1 MDTPANTTDYEKAFL
16 HAAAASP
23 ESTLVAL
30 DFDGTLSDVV
40 PDPTQAYIHP
50 DARDALGRLI
60 GRIGQV
66 AIITG
71 RPIAEVEKLACLD
84 AALLSKLI
92 VLGQYGAER
101 LDNTGRQ
108 VPESP
113 ASVRAAL
120 RDLEPLVE
128 RYRGLYIEDK
138 HHAVGVHTRRAP
150 AGTAQEIE
158 PEVVAIATR
167 HDLIIEP
174 GREVLE
180 LRAHQISKGDTL
192 RALIREVGAQ
202 AVAMIGDDLGDVP
215 AFDVVR
221 QIQSA
226 GGVGVVVVSA
236 SDERPELASRAD
248 VTCDGPAGV
257 AQWLDTVAPESRTA
271 R

>member
-1 MDTPANTTDYEKAFL
+1 METPAHPNDYEKAFL
-16 HAAAASP
+16 QAAAAHP

-71 RPIAEVEKLACLD
+71 RPVDEVEELACLD

-101 LDNTGRQ
+101 LDKDGRQ

-113 ASVRAAL
+113 ESVRSAL
-120 RDLEPLVE
+120 QDLAGLAEQYP
-128 RYRGLYIEDK
+128 GLYLEDK
-138 HHAVGVHTRRAP
+138 HHALGVHTRRAP
-150 AGTAQEIE
+150 AGTLDKIE
-158 PEVVAIATR
+158 PDVLAVARRYSLT
-167 HDLIIEP
+167 IEP
-174 GREVLE
+174 GKEVLE

-192 RALIREVGAQ
+192 RALIKEVGCDV
-202 AVAMIGDDLGDVP
+202 VAMVGDDLGDVP
-215 AFDVVR
+215 AFDVIR
-221 QIQSA
+221 QRQA
-226 GGVGVVVVSA
+226 QGETGVVVVST

-248 VTCDGPAGV
+248 VLCDGPAGV
-257 AQWLDTVAPESRTA
+257 ARWLDTVAP
-271 R
+271 